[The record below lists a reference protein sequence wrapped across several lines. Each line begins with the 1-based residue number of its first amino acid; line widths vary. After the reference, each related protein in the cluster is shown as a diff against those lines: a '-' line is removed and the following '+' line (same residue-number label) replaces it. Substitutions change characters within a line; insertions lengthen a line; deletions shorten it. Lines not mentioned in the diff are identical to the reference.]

1 MRQVKVK
8 APPLTA
14 AADDGVL
21 LERAR
26 QRDEQAFRLIMQR
39 NNRRLYRIA
48 RGILR
53 NDSEAEDVVQETY
66 FRAFAHLDDFR
77 GESSI
82 ATWLAR
88 IAFNEALGRLRHRR
102 PTVDWTTLENTQSES
117 QVIAF
122 PLQHQI
128 DPERSMAQR
137 QMQKFVEQAID
148 DLPEDFRIVLV
159 TRTIEGMS
167 VEETAR
173 LLDLRPETVK
183 TRLHRARRLL
193 REALDKQA
201 DSVLTDAFPFGDGR
215 CARMTERVLARL
227 RAGA

>member
-1 MRQVKVK
+1 MRK
-8 APPLTA
+8 AYSPRLAATG
-14 AADDGVL
+14 AADAEL
-21 LERAR
+21 IQRAR
-26 QRDEQAFRLIMQR
+26 SRDETAVRSIMQA

-66 FRAFAHLDDFR
+66 FRAFAHLDGFR

-102 PTVDWTTLENTQSES
+102 PTVDWTTLENTHTES

-128 DPERSMAQR
+128 DPERTM
-137 QMQKFVEQAID
+137 
-148 DLPEDFRIVLV
+148 
-159 TRTIEGMS
+159 
-167 VEETAR
+167 
-173 LLDLRPETVK
+173 
-183 TRLHRARRLL
+183 
-193 REALDKQA
+193 
-201 DSVLTDAFPFGDGR
+201 
-215 CARMTERVLARL
+215 
-227 RAGA
+227 